1 LLETCVRE
9 ERSDTILKL
18 ASLPKARI
26 ETILLGRGLDP
37 ASITDAKEA
46 LARVD
51 TPITAREAVDYSFQ
65 RRGDPSTFGKGRFGD
80 GSAPVLYAALE
91 KETCQAEVR
100 HHAEREAAVDALPRF
115 YHLLACD
122 FKGLVAILIGEEVE
136 HPELISPTDQGYPF
150 CQALA
155 RQARDAHI
163 RAFYTRSA
171 RHPAG
176 TCTPVFAR
184 PNVTNER
191 TIERVVLVRSGG
203 EVRYERA

>member
-26 ETILLGRGLDP
+26 ETILLARGLDP
-37 ASITDAKEA
+37 GSIADAKEA

-51 TPITAREAVDYSFQ
+51 APITPKEAVDYSFQ
-65 RRGDPSTFGKGRFGD
+65 RRGDPSIFGKGRFGD
-80 GSAPVLYAALE
+80 GTAPVFYAALE
-91 KETCQAEVR
+91 KETCQAEVK
-100 HHAEREAAVDALPRF
+100 HHAEKEAAVDALPRF

-122 FKGLVAILIGEEVE
+122 FKGLVAILIGKEVE
-136 HPELISPTDQGYPF
+136 HPELISPTEEGYPF

-155 RQARDAHI
+155 RRAREA
-163 RAFYTRSA
+163 RVRSFYTRSA

-191 TIERVVLVRSGG
+191 TIERMVLVRSGG
-203 EVRYERA
+203 EVRYESA